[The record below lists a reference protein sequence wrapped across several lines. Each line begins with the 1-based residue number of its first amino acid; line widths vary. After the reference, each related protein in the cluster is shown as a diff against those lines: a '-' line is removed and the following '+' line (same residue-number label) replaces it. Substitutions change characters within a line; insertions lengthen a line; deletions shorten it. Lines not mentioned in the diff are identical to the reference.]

1 MQLLIFKH
9 FTRMCV
15 LLEFL
20 EKRICFRPKTFFRDH
35 LLMQENHIIFGRVYL
50 KESGQTYAKFEQ
62 NFIGIWA
69 KFFVIV
75 GKLHLSKLILAF
87 LHLLK
92 PYEGMLIP
100 AMITPIKKQILF
112 FIVYYAVF

>member
-1 MQLLIFKH
+1 M
-9 FTRMCV
+9 R
-15 LLEFL
+15 
-20 EKRICFRPKTFFRDH
+20 
-35 LLMQENHIIFGRVYL
+35 ENHISFGRVYL

-75 GKLHLSKLILAF
+75 GKLHLSKLIWVF

-92 PYEGMLIP
+92 P
-100 AMITPIKKQILF
+100 
-112 FIVYYAVF
+112 